1 MQFKES
7 EVLKMEKAKLF
18 KNVLGGYIN
27 HECCLSFLVVIDT
40 DDMKALYCGSVEAFM
55 LPQFT
60 MEDFKKSIDK
70 RTVKKSQM
78 IGATKL
84 IVFV

>member
-1 MQFKES
+1 MAKE
-7 EVLKMEKAKLF
+7 KLF
-18 KNVLGGYIN
+18 KNVLSGHVYHDCN
-27 HECCLSFLVVIDT
+27 LDFLVVIDS
-40 DDMKALYCGSVEAFM
+40 DEMKALYCGSVEAFM

-60 MEDFKKSIDK
+60 MKEFKDSIDK

-84 IVFV
+84 IIFV